1 MRTGPM
7 LMRTMLMRTMLMRRL
22 WIRALP
28 TLMLAL
34 AAVPSL
40 AMMGWEPVQETEE
53 SIGTAIPEP
62 GALLLFAAGAL
73 LVVWTVRRRRA
84 TS

>member
-1 MRTGPM
+1 MRAGLK
-7 LMRTMLMRTMLMRRL
+7 LMRDV
-22 WIRALP
+22 WIRVLP

-34 AAVPSL
+34 VAVPSL
-40 AMMGWEPVQETEE
+40 AMMGFEPVQQTED

-62 GALLLFAAGAL
+62 RALLLFAAGAL